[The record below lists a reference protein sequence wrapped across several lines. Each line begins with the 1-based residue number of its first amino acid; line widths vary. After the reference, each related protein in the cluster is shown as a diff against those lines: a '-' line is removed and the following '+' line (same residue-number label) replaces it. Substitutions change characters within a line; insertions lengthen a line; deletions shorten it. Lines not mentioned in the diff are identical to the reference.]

1 MEWLTETSYGRTF
14 SHLGQ
19 QGRFTATHHPESN
32 AFRVEI
38 EVENPANLY
47 AVVSRI
53 RHLLDLDTNPE
64 VIGQAMPGNTPQGLR
79 IPGCWDMYEA
89 GLRAASGESLSQPL
103 QRLVVGNK
111 GNITANSSDNN
122 EFSQEW
128 KAVCERFEQQ
138 QWPVV
143 TPSHILNDKQYS
155 YALLRGLGRTD
166 LAMLLPQDNCNGDAA
181 KPWRSYLAIALN
193 ADMNKESA

>member
-1 MEWLTETSYGRTF
+1 M
-14 SHLGQ
+14 
-19 QGRFTATHHPESN
+19 
-32 AFRVEI
+32 
-38 EVENPANLY
+38 
-47 AVVSRI
+47 SRI